1 MTATIAQETTLQRFQ
16 DFAYQRPEM
25 ESLSS
30 EFETLLDQF
39 NKAESYEDQADFFEQ
54 LNVLRNDFLTMYNI
68 CHIRHTIDTRDA
80 FYEAEYKFFNEQM
93 PTYQALNTRLHNAM
107 LEARFRPQFEAIWG
121 KQLFSIGEL
130 NRKTFRPEILEDL
143 QEENR
148 LFADYVKVKA
158 QAAITF
164 QGETYNLSSLLPLE
178 VNPDRG
184 VREAASK
191 AKWAFFTE
199 KAPIIEDLYDKLV
212 KTRHRIAQKLGYDNF
227 VRLGYDRLLR
237 SEYGASEV
245 ATFRE
250 AIVQHIVPLCWQLY
264 QRQSRRLGLEK
275 LLFFDEEF
283 RFPSGNPKPKGDS
296 AWIVAQATEMFSE
309 MSAETHAY
317 FSLMQNA
324 GLMDLEN
331 KDGKATGGYCT
342 YIENYRAPYIF
353 SNFNGTSGDIDVLT
367 HESGHAFQVYSSR
380 NIGLT
385 EYKWPTYEACEI
397 HSMSMEFFA
406 WPWMDLFFEGDSE
419 KYEFMHLTNA
429 LFFLPYG
436 CAVDEF
442 QHRVYE
448 NPGLSPSERN
458 QIWTDLEAKYL
469 PQRDYAGHP
478 FLSGGTYWQKQS
490 HIFTT
495 PFYYI
500 DYVLAQVCAF
510 QYWKWDR
517 ENHTEAWESYLRLCQ
532 LGGSKPFLE
541 LVAEAGLRSPF
552 TEEAVKSVATI
563 IQQYLNEVD
572 DSRF

>member
-1 MTATIAQETTLQRFQ
+1 MTVTTAQETTLQRFQ
-16 DFAYQRPEM
+16 DFAYLRPDM
-25 ESLSS
+25 EALNS

-39 NKAESYEDQADFFEQ
+39 NKAESYEDQADLFEQ
-54 LNVLRNDFLTMYNI
+54 LNVLRNDFLTMYNL

-80 FYEAEYKFFNEQM
+80 FYEAEFKFFNEQM
-93 PTYQALNTRLHNAM
+93 PAYQALNTRLHNAM
-107 LEARFRPQFEAIWG
+107 LEARFRPQFEAVWG

-148 LFADYVKVKA
+148 LSAEYVRVKA
-158 QAAITF
+158 QASISF

-178 VNPDRG
+178 VNPDRAT
-184 VREAASK
+184 REAAIR

-199 KAPIIEDLYDKLV
+199 KAPIIEGFYDQLV

-237 SEYGASEV
+237 SEYGAKEV

-250 AIVQHIVPLCWQLY
+250 AIVQHIVPLCMQLY

-296 AWIVAQATEMFSE
+296 GWIVAQAAEMFSE

-317 FSLMQNA
+317 FSLMQDA
-324 GLMDLEN
+324 SLMDLEN

-342 YIENYRAPYIF
+342 FIDNYRTPYIF

-406 WPWMDLFFEGDSE
+406 WPWMNLFFEGDSK
-419 KYEFMHLTNA
+419 KYQFMHLTNA

-448 NPGLSPSERN
+448 NPDLSPAERN
-458 QIWTDLEAKYL
+458 QIWTELEGKYL
-469 PQRDYAGHP
+469 PQRDYAGHE

-490 HIFTT
+490 HIFTS

-517 ENHTEAWESYLRLCQ
+517 ENHQEAWESYQHLCQ

-541 LVAEAGLRSPF
+541 LVAEAGLSSPF

-563 IQQYLNEVD
+563 IQQYLDEVD

>member
-1 MTATIAQETTLQRFQ
+1 MTVMTAQETALQRFQ

-25 ESLSS
+25 EALNSD
-30 EFETLLDQF
+30 FEKLLDQF
-39 NKAESYEDQADFFEQ
+39 QQAASYEDQARLFEQ

-80 FYEAEYKFFNEQM
+80 FYEAEFKFFNEQM
-93 PTYQALNTRLHNAM
+93 PTYQALNTRLHNAL
-107 LEARFRPQFEAIWG
+107 LEARFRPQFEAVWG

-148 LFADYVKVKA
+148 LSAEYVKVKA

-191 AKWAFFTE
+191 AKWAFFKE
-199 KAPIIEDLYDKLV
+199 KAPIIEDIYGQLV

-237 SEYGASEV
+237 SEYGAREV

-250 AIVQHIVPLCWQLY
+250 AIVNHIVPLCMQLY

-283 RFPSGNPKPKGDS
+283 RFPSGNPNPKGDPD
-296 AWIVAQATEMFSE
+296 WIVNQATKMFRE
-309 MSAETHAY
+309 MSPETDAY

-324 GLMDLEN
+324 GLMDLVN

-342 YIENYRAPYIF
+342 FIENHHAPYIF

-380 NIGLT
+380 NISLT

-406 WPWMDLFFEGDSE
+406 WPWMNLFFEGEAD
-419 KYEFMHLTNA
+419 KYQFMHLTNA

-448 NPGLSPSERN
+448 NPDLSPAERN
-458 QIWTDLEAKYL
+458 QIWTELEAKYL
-469 PQRDYAGHP
+469 PQRNYAGHEY
-478 FLSGGTYWQKQS
+478 LEKGAYWQKQS

-517 ENHTEAWESYLRLCQ
+517 ENHDEAWKSYHQLCK

-541 LVAEAGLRSPF
+541 LVAEAGLSSPF

-563 IQQYLNEVD
+563 IQQYLDEVD
-572 DSRF
+572 DSKF